1 MTASTPTQVKGNT
14 AALARARAEIAA
26 GKHRDVVVELTR
38 ASSRG
43 DSLTVSTLAAASG
56 VSRQFLYSRPD
67 LMEGLRRHQ
76 ERQPN
81 TGNAPLRAARAADL
95 VNAHE
100 TIKRLKG
107 EARELNRKLDAGL
120 AAQIELRDEKL
131 LRQLYETRGHEVER
145 LLTQNAD
152 LIRNATQL
160 RELVRSLEDNLMV
173 ERTALHELTGQSANV
188 TSIRFGE

>member
-1 MTASTPTQVKGNT
+1 MVAIADKTTQIL
-14 AALARARAEIAA
+14 LATY
-26 GKHRDVVVELTR
+26 GHFL
-38 ASSRG
+38 
-43 DSLTVSTLAAASG
+43 LAA
-56 VSRQFLYSRPD
+56 
-67 LMEGLRRHQ
+67 
-76 ERQPN
+76 N
-81 TGNAPLRAARAADL
+81 
-95 VNAHE
+95 
-100 TIKRLKG
+100 I
-107 EARELNRKLDAGL
+107 

-160 RELVRSLEDNLMV
+160 RELVRSLEDDLMV